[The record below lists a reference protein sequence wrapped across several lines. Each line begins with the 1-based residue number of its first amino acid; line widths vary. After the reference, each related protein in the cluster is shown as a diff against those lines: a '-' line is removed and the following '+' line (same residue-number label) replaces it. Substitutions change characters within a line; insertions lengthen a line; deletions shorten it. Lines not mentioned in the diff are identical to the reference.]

1 MVQVVQLKLLHIF
14 THKKTGPVPF
24 FEVVQVVLSIMTSI
38 KDISH
43 NYRMLAGSSGCNAT
57 I

>member
-24 FEVVQVVLSIMTSI
+24 FEVVHVVLLVMTFI
-38 KDISH
+38 KDISY
-43 NYRMLAGSSGCNAT
+43 NYRMLAWSSGCDAA